1 MSKVSFIGLGVMGY
15 PMAGHLARNGF
26 SVRVYNRTRTKAEQW
41 LAEYGDAGLHVI
53 ADTPREAAIGADVT
67 MLCVG
72 NDDDVRSVVLGADGA
87 LAGLAAGTLL
97 IDHTTASRTLAETL
111 NAACAQA
118 NVGFLDAPV
127 SGATQAAQAGKL
139 MIMVGGSEEIAQTLL
154 PIFDALGE
162 KTIILGKQSAGATM
176 KLAINS
182 VIHSLNQAAAESLN
196 LAQAA
201 GIELPLAYEALES
214 SAACAPMLRYR
225 KPLYLDE
232 RAHQVT
238 FTVGLAAKD
247 VDLATRLAQSL
258 DVQMPQ
264 AELNLGILNQA
275 SQNGYANRDMASV
288 ISYLKKEQT

>member
-1 MSKVSFIGLGVMGY
+1 MKLGMAGLGRMGV
-15 PMAGHLARNGF
+15 PMAKNLINAGFDIQVWNRNPERSASFATEMQCQIAQTPEALASACDIVITMLADDAASQG
-26 SVRVYNRTRTKAEQW
+26 VYLGE
-41 LAEYGDAGLHVI
+41 AGLLKGKKAKVFI
-53 ADTPREAAIGADVT
+53 EMSTVSPNWINRLQSQSSRAAI
-67 MLCVG
+67 
-72 NDDDVRSVVLGADGA
+72 
-87 LAGLAAGTLL
+87 
-97 IDHTTASRTLAETL
+97 I
-111 NAACAQA
+111 
-118 NVGFLDAPV
+118 DAPV

-139 MIMVGGSEEIAQTLL
+139 MIMVGGSEEIAQPLL

-247 VDLATRLAQSL
+247 VDLATRLAQTL

-275 SQNGYANRDMASV
+275 SQNGYAHRDMASV
-288 ISYLKKEQT
+288 ISYLKKEHT

>member
-1 MSKVSFIGLGVMGY
+1 MKLGMAGLGRMGV
-15 PMAGHLARNGF
+15 PMAKNLINAGFDIQVWNRNPERSASFATEMQCQIAQTPEALA
-26 SVRVYNRTRTKAEQW
+26 STCDIVITMLADDAASQDVYLGESGLLKGKKAMVFIEMSTVSPNWINRLQSQSSR
-41 LAEYGDAGLHVI
+41 
-53 ADTPREAAIGADVT
+53 AAI
-67 MLCVG
+67 
-72 NDDDVRSVVLGADGA
+72 
-87 LAGLAAGTLL
+87 
-97 IDHTTASRTLAETL
+97 I
-111 NAACAQA
+111 
-118 NVGFLDAPV
+118 DAPV

-139 MIMVGGSEEIAQTLL
+139 MIMVGGSEEIAQPLL

-264 AELNLGILNQA
+264 AELNLDILNQA
-275 SQNGYANRDMASV
+275 SQKGYVNRDMASV
-288 ISYLKKEQT
+288 ISYLKKEHT

>member
-1 MSKVSFIGLGVMGY
+1 MKLGVAGLGRMGV
-15 PMAGHLARNGF
+15 PMAKNLINAGFDIQVWNRNPERSASFATEMQCQIAQTPEALA
-26 SVRVYNRTRTKAEQW
+26 SACDIVITMLADDAASQDVYLGESGLLKGKKAMVFIEMSTVSPNWINRLQSQSSR
-41 LAEYGDAGLHVI
+41 
-53 ADTPREAAIGADVT
+53 AAI
-67 MLCVG
+67 
-72 NDDDVRSVVLGADGA
+72 
-87 LAGLAAGTLL
+87 
-97 IDHTTASRTLAETL
+97 I
-111 NAACAQA
+111 
-118 NVGFLDAPV
+118 DAPV

-139 MIMVGGSEEIAQTLL
+139 MIMVGGSEEIAQPLL
-154 PIFDALGE
+154 PIFNALGE

-201 GIELPLAYEALES
+201 GIELPLAFEALES

-247 VDLATRLAQSL
+247 VDLATRLARSL

-275 SQNGYANRDMASV
+275 SQNGYAHRDMASV
-288 ISYLKKEQT
+288 ISYLKKEHT

>member
-1 MSKVSFIGLGVMGY
+1 MKLGVAGLGRMGV
-15 PMAGHLARNGF
+15 PMAKNLINAGFDIQVWNRNPERSASFATEMQCQIAQTPEALA
-26 SVRVYNRTRTKAEQW
+26 SACDIVITMLADDAASQDVYLGESGLLKGKKAMVFIEMSTVSPNWINRLQSQSSR
-41 LAEYGDAGLHVI
+41 
-53 ADTPREAAIGADVT
+53 AAI
-67 MLCVG
+67 
-72 NDDDVRSVVLGADGA
+72 
-87 LAGLAAGTLL
+87 
-97 IDHTTASRTLAETL
+97 I
-111 NAACAQA
+111 
-118 NVGFLDAPV
+118 DAPV

-139 MIMVGGSEEIAQTLL
+139 MIMVGGSEEIAQPLL

-201 GIELPLAYEALES
+201 GIELPLAFEALES

-238 FTVGLAAKD
+238 FTIGLAAKD
-247 VDLATRLAQSL
+247 VDLATRLARSL

-264 AELNLGILNQA
+264 AELNLGILKQA

-288 ISYLKKEQT
+288 ISYLKKEHT

>member
-1 MSKVSFIGLGVMGY
+1 MKLGIAGLGRMGVPMAKNLINAGFNVQVWNRNPKRSVSFASEMHCEIAQTPESLASACDIVITMLADDAASQEVYLGGSGLLEGKKATVFIEMSTVS
-15 PMAGHLARNGF
+15 PDWI
-26 SVRVYNRTRTKAEQW
+26 NRLQRQSS
-41 LAEYGDAGLHVI
+41 
-53 ADTPREAAIGADVT
+53 RAAI
-67 MLCVG
+67 
-72 NDDDVRSVVLGADGA
+72 
-87 LAGLAAGTLL
+87 
-97 IDHTTASRTLAETL
+97 I
-111 NAACAQA
+111 
-118 NVGFLDAPV
+118 DAPV
-127 SGATQAAQAGKL
+127 SGATQAAQEGKL
-139 MIMVGGSEEIAQTLL
+139 MIMVGGSKEIAQPLL

-201 GIELPLAYEALES
+201 GIDLSLAYEALES

-232 RAHQVT
+232 QAHQIM

-247 VDLATRLAQSL
+247 VDLAARLAKTL
-258 DVQMPQ
+258 NVQMPQ

-275 SQNGYANRDMASV
+275 KQNGYAQRDMASV
-288 ISYLKKEQT
+288 ISYLKKEHK

>member
-1 MSKVSFIGLGVMGY
+1 MKLGMAGLGRMGV
-15 PMAGHLARNGF
+15 PMAKNLINAGFDIQVWNRNPERSASFATEMQCQIAQTPEALA
-26 SVRVYNRTRTKAEQW
+26 SACDIVITMLADDAASQDVYLGESGLLKGKKAMVFIEMSTVSPNWINRLQSQSSR
-41 LAEYGDAGLHVI
+41 
-53 ADTPREAAIGADVT
+53 AAI
-67 MLCVG
+67 
-72 NDDDVRSVVLGADGA
+72 
-87 LAGLAAGTLL
+87 
-97 IDHTTASRTLAETL
+97 I
-111 NAACAQA
+111 
-118 NVGFLDAPV
+118 DAPV

-139 MIMVGGSEEIAQTLL
+139 MIMVGGSEEIAQPLL

-201 GIELPLAYEALES
+201 GIELPLAFEALES

-232 RAHQVT
+232 QAHQVT

-247 VDLATRLAQSL
+247 VDLATRLARSL

-288 ISYLKKEQT
+288 ISYLKKEHT

>member
-1 MSKVSFIGLGVMGY
+1 MKLGVAGLGRMGV
-15 PMAGHLARNGF
+15 PMAKNLINAGFDIQVWNRNPERSASFATEMQCQIAQTPEALA
-26 SVRVYNRTRTKAEQW
+26 SACDIVITMLADDAASQDVYLGESGLLKGKKAMVFIEMSTVSPNWINRLQSQSSR
-41 LAEYGDAGLHVI
+41 
-53 ADTPREAAIGADVT
+53 AAI
-67 MLCVG
+67 
-72 NDDDVRSVVLGADGA
+72 
-87 LAGLAAGTLL
+87 
-97 IDHTTASRTLAETL
+97 I
-111 NAACAQA
+111 
-118 NVGFLDAPV
+118 DAPV

-139 MIMVGGSEEIAQTLL
+139 MIMVGGSEEIAQPLL

-232 RAHQVT
+232 QAHQVT

-247 VDLATRLAQSL
+247 VDLATRLAQTL

-288 ISYLKKEQT
+288 ISYLKKEHT

>member
-1 MSKVSFIGLGVMGY
+1 MKLGVAGLGRMGV
-15 PMAGHLARNGF
+15 PMAKNLINAGFDIQVWNRNPERSASFATEMQCQIAQTPEALA
-26 SVRVYNRTRTKAEQW
+26 SACDIVITMLADDAASQDVYLGESGLLKGKKAMVFIEMSTVSPNWINRLQSQSSR
-41 LAEYGDAGLHVI
+41 
-53 ADTPREAAIGADVT
+53 AAI
-67 MLCVG
+67 
-72 NDDDVRSVVLGADGA
+72 
-87 LAGLAAGTLL
+87 
-97 IDHTTASRTLAETL
+97 I
-111 NAACAQA
+111 
-118 NVGFLDAPV
+118 DAPV

-139 MIMVGGSEEIAQTLL
+139 MIMVGGSEEIAQPLL

-232 RAHQVT
+232 QAHQVT

>member
-1 MSKVSFIGLGVMGY
+1 MKLGVAGLGRMGV
-15 PMAGHLARNGF
+15 PMAKNLINAGFDIQVWNRNPERSASFATEMQCQIAQTPEALA
-26 SVRVYNRTRTKAEQW
+26 SACDIVITILADDAASQDVYLGESGLLKGKKAMVFIEMSTVSPNWINRLQSQSSR
-41 LAEYGDAGLHVI
+41 
-53 ADTPREAAIGADVT
+53 AAI
-67 MLCVG
+67 
-72 NDDDVRSVVLGADGA
+72 
-87 LAGLAAGTLL
+87 
-97 IDHTTASRTLAETL
+97 I
-111 NAACAQA
+111 
-118 NVGFLDAPV
+118 DAPV

-139 MIMVGGSEEIAQTLL
+139 MIMVGGSEEIAQPLL

>member
-1 MSKVSFIGLGVMGY
+1 MKLGMAGLGRMGV
-15 PMAGHLARNGF
+15 PMAKNLINAGFDIQVWNRNPERSASFATEMQCQIAQTPEALA
-26 SVRVYNRTRTKAEQW
+26 STCDIVITMLADDAASQDVYLGESGLLKGKKAMVFIEMSTVSPNWINRLQSQSSR
-41 LAEYGDAGLHVI
+41 
-53 ADTPREAAIGADVT
+53 AAI
-67 MLCVG
+67 
-72 NDDDVRSVVLGADGA
+72 
-87 LAGLAAGTLL
+87 
-97 IDHTTASRTLAETL
+97 I
-111 NAACAQA
+111 
-118 NVGFLDAPV
+118 DAPV

-139 MIMVGGSEEIAQTLL
+139 MIMVGGSEEIAQPLL

-247 VDLATRLAQSL
+247 VDLATRLARSL

-288 ISYLKKEQT
+288 ISYLKKEHT

>member
-1 MSKVSFIGLGVMGY
+1 MKLGMAGLGRMGVPMAKNLINAGFDIQVWNRNSKRSVSFATEMHCEIAQTPKALASACDIVITMLADDAASQEVYLGRSGLLEGKKATVFIEMSTVS
-15 PMAGHLARNGF
+15 PDWI
-26 SVRVYNRTRTKAEQW
+26 NRLQHQSSR
-41 LAEYGDAGLHVI
+41 
-53 ADTPREAAIGADVT
+53 AAI
-67 MLCVG
+67 
-72 NDDDVRSVVLGADGA
+72 
-87 LAGLAAGTLL
+87 
-97 IDHTTASRTLAETL
+97 I
-111 NAACAQA
+111 
-118 NVGFLDAPV
+118 DAPV
-127 SGATQAAQAGKL
+127 SGATQAAQEGKL
-139 MIMVGGSEEIAQTLL
+139 MIMVGGSKEITQPLL

-201 GIELPLAYEALES
+201 GIDLSLAYEALES

-232 RAHQVT
+232 QAHQIM

-247 VDLATRLAQSL
+247 VDLAARLAKTL
-258 DVQMPQ
+258 NVQMPQ

-275 SQNGYANRDMASV
+275 KQNGYAQRDMASV
-288 ISYLKKEQT
+288 ISYLKKEHK

>member
-1 MSKVSFIGLGVMGY
+1 MKLGVAGLGRMGV
-15 PMAGHLARNGF
+15 PMAKNLINAGFDIQVWNRNPERSASFATEMQCQIAQTPEALA
-26 SVRVYNRTRTKAEQW
+26 SACDIVITMLADDAASQDVYLGESGLLKGKKAMVFIEMSTVSPNWINRLQSQSSR
-41 LAEYGDAGLHVI
+41 
-53 ADTPREAAIGADVT
+53 AAI
-67 MLCVG
+67 
-72 NDDDVRSVVLGADGA
+72 
-87 LAGLAAGTLL
+87 
-97 IDHTTASRTLAETL
+97 I
-111 NAACAQA
+111 
-118 NVGFLDAPV
+118 DAPV

-139 MIMVGGSEEIAQTLL
+139 MIMVGGSEEIAQPLL

-288 ISYLKKEQT
+288 ISYLKKEHT

>member
-1 MSKVSFIGLGVMGY
+1 MKLGMAGLGRMGV
-15 PMAGHLARNGF
+15 PMAKNLINAGFDIQVWNRNPARSASFATEMQCQIAQTPEALA
-26 SVRVYNRTRTKAEQW
+26 SACDIVITMLADDAASQDVYLGESGLLKGKKAMVFIEMSTVSPNWINRLQSQSSR
-41 LAEYGDAGLHVI
+41 
-53 ADTPREAAIGADVT
+53 AAI
-67 MLCVG
+67 
-72 NDDDVRSVVLGADGA
+72 
-87 LAGLAAGTLL
+87 
-97 IDHTTASRTLAETL
+97 I
-111 NAACAQA
+111 
-118 NVGFLDAPV
+118 DAPV

-139 MIMVGGSEEIAQTLL
+139 IIMVGGSEEIAQPLL

-201 GIELPLAYEALES
+201 GIELPLAYEALEA

-264 AELNLGILNQA
+264 AELNLDILNQA
-275 SQNGYANRDMASV
+275 SQKGYVNRDMASV
-288 ISYLKKEQT
+288 ISYLKKEHT

>member
-1 MSKVSFIGLGVMGY
+1 MKLGMAGLGRMGV
-15 PMAGHLARNGF
+15 PMAKNLINAGFDIQVWNRNPERSASFATEMQCQIAQTPEALA
-26 SVRVYNRTRTKAEQW
+26 SACDIVITMLADDAASQDVYLGE
-41 LAEYGDAGLHVI
+41 AGLLEGKKAKVFI
-53 ADTPREAAIGADVT
+53 EMSTVSPNWINRLQSQSSRAAI
-67 MLCVG
+67 
-72 NDDDVRSVVLGADGA
+72 
-87 LAGLAAGTLL
+87 
-97 IDHTTASRTLAETL
+97 I
-111 NAACAQA
+111 
-118 NVGFLDAPV
+118 DAPV

-139 MIMVGGSEEIAQTLL
+139 MIMVGGSEEIAQPLL

-201 GIELPLAYEALES
+201 GIELPLAFEALES

-232 RAHQVT
+232 QAHQVT

-247 VDLATRLAQSL
+247 VDLATRLAQTL

-288 ISYLKKEQT
+288 ISYLKKEHT

>member
-1 MSKVSFIGLGVMGY
+1 MKLGMAGLGRMGV
-15 PMAGHLARNGF
+15 PMAKNLINAGFDIQVWNRNPERSASFATEMQCQIAQTPEALA
-26 SVRVYNRTRTKAEQW
+26 SACDIVITMLADDAASQDVYLGESGLLKGKKAMVFIEMSTVSPNWINRLQSQSSR
-41 LAEYGDAGLHVI
+41 
-53 ADTPREAAIGADVT
+53 AAI
-67 MLCVG
+67 
-72 NDDDVRSVVLGADGA
+72 
-87 LAGLAAGTLL
+87 
-97 IDHTTASRTLAETL
+97 I
-111 NAACAQA
+111 
-118 NVGFLDAPV
+118 DAPV

-139 MIMVGGSEEIAQTLL
+139 MIMVGGSEEIAQPLL

-214 SAACAPMLRYR
+214 SVACAPMLRYR

-247 VDLATRLAQSL
+247 VDLATRLARSL

-288 ISYLKKEQT
+288 ISYLKKEHT

>member
-1 MSKVSFIGLGVMGY
+1 MKLGMAGLGRMGVPMAKNLINAGFDIQVWNRNSKRSVSFATEMRCEIAQTPEALASACDIVITMLADDAASQEVYLGGSGLLEGKKATVFIEMSTVS
-15 PMAGHLARNGF
+15 PDWI
-26 SVRVYNRTRTKAEQW
+26 NRLQHQSSR
-41 LAEYGDAGLHVI
+41 
-53 ADTPREAAIGADVT
+53 AAI
-67 MLCVG
+67 
-72 NDDDVRSVVLGADGA
+72 
-87 LAGLAAGTLL
+87 
-97 IDHTTASRTLAETL
+97 I
-111 NAACAQA
+111 
-118 NVGFLDAPV
+118 DAPV
-127 SGATQAAQAGKL
+127 SGATQAAQEGKL
-139 MIMVGGSEEIAQTLL
+139 MIMVGGSKEIAQPLL

-201 GIELPLAYEALES
+201 GIDLSLAYEALES

-232 RAHQVT
+232 QAHQIM

-247 VDLATRLAQSL
+247 VDLAARLAKTL
-258 DVQMPQ
+258 NVQMPQ

-275 SQNGYANRDMASV
+275 KQNGYAQRDMASV
-288 ISYLKKEQT
+288 ISYLKKEHK

>member
-1 MSKVSFIGLGVMGY
+1 MKLGMAGLGRMGV
-15 PMAGHLARNGF
+15 PMAKNLINAGFDIQIWNRNPERSASFATEMQCQIAQTPEALA
-26 SVRVYNRTRTKAEQW
+26 SACDIVITMLADDAASQDVYLGESGLLKGKKAMVFIEMSTVSPNWINRLQSQSSR
-41 LAEYGDAGLHVI
+41 
-53 ADTPREAAIGADVT
+53 AAI
-67 MLCVG
+67 
-72 NDDDVRSVVLGADGA
+72 
-87 LAGLAAGTLL
+87 
-97 IDHTTASRTLAETL
+97 I
-111 NAACAQA
+111 
-118 NVGFLDAPV
+118 DAPV

-139 MIMVGGSEEIAQTLL
+139 MIMVGGSEEIAQPLL

-247 VDLATRLAQSL
+247 VDLATRLARSL

-288 ISYLKKEQT
+288 ISYLKKEHT

>member
-1 MSKVSFIGLGVMGY
+1 MKLGVAGLGRMGV
-15 PMAGHLARNGF
+15 PMAKNLINAGFDIQVWNRNPERSASFATEMQCQIAQTPEALA
-26 SVRVYNRTRTKAEQW
+26 SACDIVITMLADDAASQDVYLGESGLLKGKKAMVFIEMSTVSPNWINRLQSQSSR
-41 LAEYGDAGLHVI
+41 
-53 ADTPREAAIGADVT
+53 AAI
-67 MLCVG
+67 
-72 NDDDVRSVVLGADGA
+72 
-87 LAGLAAGTLL
+87 
-97 IDHTTASRTLAETL
+97 I
-111 NAACAQA
+111 
-118 NVGFLDAPV
+118 DAPV

-139 MIMVGGSEEIAQTLL
+139 MIMVGGSEEIAQPLL

-201 GIELPLAYEALES
+201 GIELPLAFEALES

>member
-1 MSKVSFIGLGVMGY
+1 MKLGVAGLGRMGV
-15 PMAGHLARNGF
+15 PMAKNLINAGFDIQVWNRNPERSASFATEMQCQIAQTPEALA
-26 SVRVYNRTRTKAEQW
+26 SACDIVITMLADDAASQDVYLGESGLLKGKKAMVFIEMSTVSPNWINRLQSQSSR
-41 LAEYGDAGLHVI
+41 
-53 ADTPREAAIGADVT
+53 AAI
-67 MLCVG
+67 
-72 NDDDVRSVVLGADGA
+72 
-87 LAGLAAGTLL
+87 
-97 IDHTTASRTLAETL
+97 I
-111 NAACAQA
+111 
-118 NVGFLDAPV
+118 DAPV

-139 MIMVGGSEEIAQTLL
+139 MIMIGGSEEIAQPLL

-201 GIELPLAYEALES
+201 GIELPLAFEALES

-232 RAHQVT
+232 QAHQVT

-247 VDLATRLAQSL
+247 VDLATRLAQTL
-258 DVQMPQ
+258 YVQMPQ

-275 SQNGYANRDMASV
+275 SQNGYAHRDMASV
-288 ISYLKKEQT
+288 ISYLNKEHT

>member
-1 MSKVSFIGLGVMGY
+1 MKLGMAGLGRMGV
-15 PMAGHLARNGF
+15 PMAKNLINAGFDIQIWNRNPERSASFATEMQCQIAQTPEALA
-26 SVRVYNRTRTKAEQW
+26 SACDIVITMLADDAASQDVYLGESGLLKGKKAMVFIEMSTVSPNWINRLQSQSSR
-41 LAEYGDAGLHVI
+41 
-53 ADTPREAAIGADVT
+53 AAI
-67 MLCVG
+67 
-72 NDDDVRSVVLGADGA
+72 
-87 LAGLAAGTLL
+87 
-97 IDHTTASRTLAETL
+97 I
-111 NAACAQA
+111 
-118 NVGFLDAPV
+118 DAPV

-139 MIMVGGSEEIAQTLL
+139 MIMVGGSEEIAQPLL

-238 FTVGLAAKD
+238 FTIGLAAKD
-247 VDLATRLAQSL
+247 VDLATRLARSL

-264 AELNLGILNQA
+264 AELNLGILKQA

-288 ISYLKKEQT
+288 ISYLKKEHT

>member
-1 MSKVSFIGLGVMGY
+1 MKLGMAGLGRMGV
-15 PMAGHLARNGF
+15 PMAKNLINAGFDIQVWNRNPERSASFATEMQCQIAQTPEALA
-26 SVRVYNRTRTKAEQW
+26 SACDIVITMLADDAASQDVYLGESGLLKGKKAMVFIEMSTVSPNWINRLQSQSSR
-41 LAEYGDAGLHVI
+41 
-53 ADTPREAAIGADVT
+53 AAI
-67 MLCVG
+67 
-72 NDDDVRSVVLGADGA
+72 
-87 LAGLAAGTLL
+87 
-97 IDHTTASRTLAETL
+97 I
-111 NAACAQA
+111 
-118 NVGFLDAPV
+118 DAPV

-139 MIMVGGSEEIAQTLL
+139 MIMVGGSEEIAQPLL

-238 FTVGLAAKD
+238 FTIGLAAKD
-247 VDLATRLAQSL
+247 VDLATRLARSL

-275 SQNGYANRDMASV
+275 SQNGYAHRDMASV
-288 ISYLKKEQT
+288 ISYLKKEHT

>member
-1 MSKVSFIGLGVMGY
+1 MKLGMAGLGRMGV
-15 PMAGHLARNGF
+15 PMAKNLINAGFDIQVWNRNPERSASFATEMQCQIAQTPEALA
-26 SVRVYNRTRTKAEQW
+26 SACDIVITMLADDAASQDVYLGESGLLKGKKAMVFIEMSTVSPNWINRLQSQSSR
-41 LAEYGDAGLHVI
+41 
-53 ADTPREAAIGADVT
+53 AAI
-67 MLCVG
+67 
-72 NDDDVRSVVLGADGA
+72 
-87 LAGLAAGTLL
+87 
-97 IDHTTASRTLAETL
+97 I
-111 NAACAQA
+111 
-118 NVGFLDAPV
+118 DAPV

-139 MIMVGGSEEIAQTLL
+139 MIMVGGSEEIAQPLL

-238 FTVGLAAKD
+238 FTIGLAAKD
-247 VDLATRLAQSL
+247 VDLATRLARSL

-288 ISYLKKEQT
+288 ISYLKKEHT

>member
-1 MSKVSFIGLGVMGY
+1 MKLGVAGLGRMGV
-15 PMAGHLARNGF
+15 PMAKNLINAGFDIQVWNRNPERSASFATEMQCQIAQTPEALASACDIVITMLADDAASQG
-26 SVRVYNRTRTKAEQW
+26 VYLGE
-41 LAEYGDAGLHVI
+41 AGLLKGKKAKVFI
-53 ADTPREAAIGADVT
+53 EMSTVSPNWINRLQSQSSRAAI
-67 MLCVG
+67 
-72 NDDDVRSVVLGADGA
+72 
-87 LAGLAAGTLL
+87 
-97 IDHTTASRTLAETL
+97 I
-111 NAACAQA
+111 
-118 NVGFLDAPV
+118 DAPV
-127 SGATQAAQAGKL
+127 SGATQVAQAGKL
-139 MIMVGGSEEIAQTLL
+139 MIMVGGSEEIAQPLL

-201 GIELPLAYEALES
+201 GIELPLAFEALES

-232 RAHQVT
+232 QAHQVT

-247 VDLATRLAQSL
+247 VDLATRLAQTL

-275 SQNGYANRDMASV
+275 SQNGYAHRDMASV
-288 ISYLKKEQT
+288 ISYLKKEHT

>member
-1 MSKVSFIGLGVMGY
+1 MKLGMAGLGRMGV
-15 PMAGHLARNGF
+15 PMAKNLINAGFDIQVWNRNPARSASFATEMQCQIAQTPEALA
-26 SVRVYNRTRTKAEQW
+26 SACDIVITMLADDAASQDVYLGESGLLKGKKAMVFIEMSTVSPNWINRLQSQSSR
-41 LAEYGDAGLHVI
+41 
-53 ADTPREAAIGADVT
+53 AAI
-67 MLCVG
+67 
-72 NDDDVRSVVLGADGA
+72 
-87 LAGLAAGTLL
+87 
-97 IDHTTASRTLAETL
+97 I
-111 NAACAQA
+111 
-118 NVGFLDAPV
+118 DAPV

-139 MIMVGGSEEIAQTLL
+139 MIMVGGSEEIAQPLL

-201 GIELPLAYEALES
+201 GIELPLAYEALEA

-232 RAHQVT
+232 RAYQVT

-247 VDLATRLAQSL
+247 VDLATRLARSL

-288 ISYLKKEQT
+288 ISYLKKEHT

>member
-1 MSKVSFIGLGVMGY
+1 MKLGMAGLGRMGF
-15 PMAGHLARNGF
+15 PMAKNLINAGFDIQVWNRNPERSASFATEMQCQIAQTPEALA
-26 SVRVYNRTRTKAEQW
+26 SACDIVITMLADDAASQDVYLGESGLLKGKKDMVFIEMSTVSPNWINRLQSQSSR
-41 LAEYGDAGLHVI
+41 
-53 ADTPREAAIGADVT
+53 AAI
-67 MLCVG
+67 
-72 NDDDVRSVVLGADGA
+72 
-87 LAGLAAGTLL
+87 
-97 IDHTTASRTLAETL
+97 I
-111 NAACAQA
+111 
-118 NVGFLDAPV
+118 DAPV

-139 MIMVGGSEEIAQTLL
+139 MIMVGGSEEIAQPLL

-247 VDLATRLAQSL
+247 VDLATRLARSL

-264 AELNLGILNQA
+264 AELNLGILKQA

-288 ISYLKKEQT
+288 ISYLKKEHT

>member
-1 MSKVSFIGLGVMGY
+1 MKLGMAGLGRMGV
-15 PMAGHLARNGF
+15 PMAKNLINAGFDIQVWNRNPERSASFATEMQCQIAQTPEALA
-26 SVRVYNRTRTKAEQW
+26 STCDIVITMLADDAASQDVYLGESGLLKGKKAMVFIEMSTVSPNWINRLQSQSSR
-41 LAEYGDAGLHVI
+41 
-53 ADTPREAAIGADVT
+53 AAI
-67 MLCVG
+67 
-72 NDDDVRSVVLGADGA
+72 
-87 LAGLAAGTLL
+87 
-97 IDHTTASRTLAETL
+97 I
-111 NAACAQA
+111 
-118 NVGFLDAPV
+118 DAPV

-139 MIMVGGSEEIAQTLL
+139 MIMVGGSEEIAQPLL

-162 KTIILGKQSAGATM
+162 KTIILGKQSAGAMM

-247 VDLATRLAQSL
+247 VDLATRLARSL

-288 ISYLKKEQT
+288 ISYLKKEHT

>member
-1 MSKVSFIGLGVMGY
+1 MKLGIAGLGRMGV
-15 PMAGHLARNGF
+15 PMAKNLINAGFDIQVWNRNPARSASFATEMQCQIAQTPEALA
-26 SVRVYNRTRTKAEQW
+26 SACDIVITMLADDAASQDVYLGESGLLKGKKAMVFIEMSTVSPNWINRLQSQSSR
-41 LAEYGDAGLHVI
+41 
-53 ADTPREAAIGADVT
+53 AAI
-67 MLCVG
+67 
-72 NDDDVRSVVLGADGA
+72 
-87 LAGLAAGTLL
+87 
-97 IDHTTASRTLAETL
+97 I
-111 NAACAQA
+111 
-118 NVGFLDAPV
+118 DAPV

-139 MIMVGGSEEIAQTLL
+139 MIMVGGSEEIAQPLL

-201 GIELPLAYEALES
+201 GIELPLAYEALEA

-232 RAHQVT
+232 QAHQVT

-247 VDLATRLAQSL
+247 VDLATRLAQTL

-264 AELNLGILNQA
+264 AELNLDILNQA
-275 SQNGYANRDMASV
+275 SQKGYVNRDMASV
-288 ISYLKKEQT
+288 ISYLKKEHT

>member
-1 MSKVSFIGLGVMGY
+1 MKLGMAGLGRMGV
-15 PMAGHLARNGF
+15 PMAKNLINAGFDIQVWNRNPERSASFATEMQCQIAQTPEALA
-26 SVRVYNRTRTKAEQW
+26 SACDIVITMLADDAASQAVYLGE
-41 LAEYGDAGLHVI
+41 AGLLKGKKAMVFI
-53 ADTPREAAIGADVT
+53 EMSTVSPNWINRLQSQSSRAAI
-67 MLCVG
+67 
-72 NDDDVRSVVLGADGA
+72 
-87 LAGLAAGTLL
+87 
-97 IDHTTASRTLAETL
+97 I
-111 NAACAQA
+111 
-118 NVGFLDAPV
+118 DAPV

-139 MIMVGGSEEIAQTLL
+139 MIMVGGSEEIAQPLL

-247 VDLATRLAQSL
+247 VDLATRLARSL

-288 ISYLKKEQT
+288 ISYLKKEHT

>member
-1 MSKVSFIGLGVMGY
+1 MAGLGRMGV
-15 PMAGHLARNGF
+15 PMAKNLINAGFDIQVWNRNPARSASFATEMQCQIAQTPEALA
-26 SVRVYNRTRTKAEQW
+26 SACDIVITMLADDAASQDVYLGESGLLKGKKAMVFIEMSTVSPNWINRLQSQSSR
-41 LAEYGDAGLHVI
+41 
-53 ADTPREAAIGADVT
+53 AAI
-67 MLCVG
+67 
-72 NDDDVRSVVLGADGA
+72 
-87 LAGLAAGTLL
+87 
-97 IDHTTASRTLAETL
+97 I
-111 NAACAQA
+111 
-118 NVGFLDAPV
+118 DAPV

-139 MIMVGGSEEIAQTLL
+139 MIMVGGSEEIAQPLL

-201 GIELPLAYEALES
+201 GIELPLAFEALES

-264 AELNLGILNQA
+264 AELNLDILNQA
-275 SQNGYANRDMASV
+275 SQNGYAHRDMASV
-288 ISYLKKEQT
+288 ISYLKKEHT